1 MEANLKRINING
13 IELYYQLCYDV
24 SEYGESEW
32 TEFYIGTRIITRR
45 KYYICGPIITYEI
58 PNKVFELNFSIEDEY
73 YTKKEIRYKIER
85 KLELLNRKAEIERG
99 EII

>member
-1 MEANLKRINING
+1 MEANLKRIVVNG
-13 IELYYQLCYDV
+13 IELDYQLCYHS

-32 TEFYIGTRIITRR
+32 TEFYIGTRIIARR
-45 KYYICGPIITYEI
+45 KYRICGPIVTYEI
-58 PNKVFELNFSIEDEY
+58 PNKVFMLNFSIENEH
-73 YTKKEIRYKIER
+73 YTKKEVRSKIER